1 MAYTVSEDGSV
12 KKTKGNKVAM
22 IKRVGEPI
30 SMMEATRALHVIKQ
44 TSGGNPL
51 MEELRRKRLF
61 RNNPIDVN
69 M

>member
-30 SMMEATRALHVIKQ
+30 SMMEATRALHVRKQ

-69 M
+69 L